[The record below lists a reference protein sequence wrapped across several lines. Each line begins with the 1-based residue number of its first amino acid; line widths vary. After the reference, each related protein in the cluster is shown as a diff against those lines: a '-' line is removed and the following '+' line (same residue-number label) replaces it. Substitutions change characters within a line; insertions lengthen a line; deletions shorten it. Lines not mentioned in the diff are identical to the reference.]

1 MAVATCSKCGKTMDA
16 KNFYTHKD
24 GSKTSLCKK
33 CLTMHI
39 NNFEEDTFT
48 WILKDMDV
56 PYVPEEW
63 NVLRDRAYAKDPTSV
78 NTMSVLGKYLSKMKL
93 TQWKKYGWA
102 DSEAINLENKLK
114 KEEAERQAQIFEEQ
128 IQKEFERGDITEAQ
142 YKTLMSTQSQV
153 EEIKN
158 MPLPQKSVATPTS
171 AIATDGYFNESNF
184 IPEEELIDPGI
195 ELTKEDRL
203 ALAIK
208 WGRLYKDHE
217 WVELERTY
225 NNMMKSFDIQDA
237 DSKNTLILICK
248 VNLKA
253 NQALDCGDY
262 DGFKKLSTTLEAMR
276 KSAKFT
282 AAQNKEA
289 KGGFVDAVGQLV
301 EYCEKKKGKI
311 PEYDISEPEDIVDK
325 IIMDLKEYNKDL
337 IYADPTLAAQI
348 EDYLKKRAI
357 LDQKKLE
364 KLLGT
369 DKNPVTDDDY
379 AEYLEQKAEDIA
391 KDREI
396 FTQEAEEDES

>member
-1 MAVATCSKCGKTMDA
+1 
-16 KNFYTHKD
+16 
-24 GSKTSLCKK
+24 
-33 CLTMHI
+33 MHI
-39 NNFEEDTFT
+39 NNFDEDTFT

-203 ALAIK
+203 ALAMK

-262 DGFKKLSTTLEAMR
+262 DGFKKLSATLEAMR

-311 PEYDISEPEDIVDK
+311 PEYDISEPKDIVDK

-391 KDREI
+391 KDREM